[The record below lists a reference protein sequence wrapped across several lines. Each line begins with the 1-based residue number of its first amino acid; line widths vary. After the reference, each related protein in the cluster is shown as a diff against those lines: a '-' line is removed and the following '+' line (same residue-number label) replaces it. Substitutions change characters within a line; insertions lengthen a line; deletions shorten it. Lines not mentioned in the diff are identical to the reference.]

1 MDTEQRWH
9 VIEQQRLAIADL
21 LDGLTT
27 EQWESPSL
35 CTGWRIRDV
44 AAHLTTVCQ
53 PPLPGALL
61 IDLIRARGS
70 FHRLNTLASR
80 RRARRSTEQLV
91 ADLRAHA
98 ASRKVPVVS
107 NDRNVLFDLLVHGQ
121 DIAVPLGVD
130 LPMPPEAAAAGATR
144 VWSMGWPFWADR
156 RLRGM
161 RLTATDVDWS
171 VGSGAEVSGPIRG
184 LLLLLT
190 GRTSTAAPLLSG
202 DGAAHLAGSAT

>member
-1 MDTEQRWH
+1 MDTEQTWR

-21 LDGLTT
+21 LDGLST

-35 CTGWRIRDV
+35 CAGWRIRDV
-44 AAHLTTVCQ
+44 AAHLTAVSQ
-53 PPLPGALL
+53 PPSPGSLL
-61 IDLIRARGS
+61 VDLIRARGS

-80 RRARRSTEQLV
+80 RRARRPTEQLV
-91 ADLRAHA
+91 ADLRAGA
-98 ASRKVPVVS
+98 ASRKVPLVS

-121 DIAVPLGVD
+121 DIAIPLGVD
-130 LPMPPEAAAAGATR
+130 LRMPPEAAADGASR
-144 VWSMGWPFWADR
+144 VWSMGWPFWAQR

-161 RLTATDVDWS
+161 RLTATDVEWS
-171 VGSGAEVSGPIRG
+171 VGSEAEIRGPIRG

-202 DGAAHLAGSAT
+202 EGLAQLARSAT